1 MLLRISAG
9 EIGRLFSEGIEPE
22 PAPPPAAR
30 RLRREA
36 AFRENLAIKT
46 RRFLRVIARLARPRR
61 VVDLPAAIDLLFRE
75 RRFKSG
81 HLPDP
86 RGALPAADGF
96 AGFAHNL
103 TPGSM
108 MEAYGRGLSPSA
120 SLGPVA
126 WHCRP
131 TRLVAQPA
139 DIARAFDAPIAGAE
153 RGWIVAFD
161 RDGDS
166 VLALSGRPPDR
177 SAIMPARLLSGF
189 AELFDAGFA
198 HSFELRDEQGQ
209 TIGGGF
215 GVAVGGVFILE
226 GAFETVA
233 GAARLGLS
241 HLAGRL
247 RDWNFCAVECAPGVA
262 WLAADVF
269 SPIPREEFLALVA
282 LHMGEEKV
290 GRWSHEDAVK
300 ILPAADGQ
308 RLAA

>member
-1 MLLRISAG
+1 MLLRLSAG

-22 PAPPPAAR
+22 PAPAPAAR

-36 AFRENLAIKT
+36 AFRENLAIKA
-46 RRFLRVIARLARPRR
+46 RRFMRVLARFARPER
-61 VVDLPAAIDLLFRE
+61 VVHLPATFDLLFRE
-75 RRFKSG
+75 RLVKSG

-96 AGFAHNL
+96 AGLAHDL
-103 TPGSM
+103 TPASM
-108 MEAYGRGLSPSA
+108 IEAYGKGLSPSA

-139 DIARAFDAPIAGAE
+139 DIAREFDVRIAGAE

-161 RDGDS
+161 RDVDS

-177 SAIMPARLLSGF
+177 SDIMPARLMSGF

-198 HSFELRDEQGQ
+198 HSFELRDELGQ
-209 TIGGGF
+209 VIGGGF
-215 GVAVGGVFILE
+215 GVAVGGVFVLE
-226 GAFETVA
+226 GAFETIA
-233 GAARLGLS
+233 GAAKLGLS
-241 HLAGRL
+241 HVAGRL
-247 RDWNFCAVECAPGVA
+247 RDWNFSAVECAPGVA
-262 WLAADVF
+262 WLGEELFHA
-269 SPIPREEFLALVA
+269 IPREEFLALIA

-290 GRWSHEDAVK
+290 GRWRNEDSVD
-300 ILPAADGQ
+300 ILATPDGR